1 MATKGKRI
9 YGMGMLDSGMSM
21 SLEQYVIDNE
31 IVAAVRHSLK
41 GIEVTDETI
50 DLETIMRV
58 GPAGHF
64 MSQESTIKKA
74 GTAVWIPELF
84 TRDWRADWEKKGWKD
99 LFKKACEKVDHILAH
114 HKPEPLDKSIAK
126 EIHDIVKEADKKLA
140 KTSS

>member
-50 DLETIMRV
+50 DLDTIMNV
-58 GPAGHF
+58 GPGGHF

-74 GTAVWIPELF
+74 RTAVWIPELF

>member
-1 MATKGKRI
+1 M

-74 GTAVWIPELF
+74 RTAVWIPELF

-99 LFKKACEKVDHILAH
+99 LFKKACEKVDDILAH
-114 HKPEPLDKSIAK
+114 HKPEPLDKDIAK
-126 EIHDIVKEADKKLA
+126 KIREIVKEADKELA

>member
-1 MATKGKRI
+1 MVTKGKRI
-9 YGMGMLDSGMSM
+9 YGMGMLDSGMSI

-50 DLETIMRV
+50 DLDTIMKV

-64 MSQESTIKKA
+64 MSQKSTIKKA
-74 GTAVWIPELF
+74 RTAVWIPELF

-99 LFKKACEKVDHILAH
+99 LFKKDCEKVDHILAH
-114 HKPEPLDKSIAK
+114 HKPEPLDKDIAK
-126 EIHDIVKEADKKLA
+126 EINDIVKEADKELT

>member
-1 MATKGKRI
+1 MVTQGKNM

-50 DLETIMRV
+50 DLDTIMRV
-58 GPAGHF
+58 GPGGHF
-64 MSQESTIKKA
+64 MSQASTLTKA
-74 GTAVWIPELF
+74 RTAVWIPELF

-99 LFKKACEKVDHILAH
+99 LFKMACEKVDHILAH
-114 HKPEPLDKSIAK
+114 HKPKPEPLDRDIAK
-126 EIHDIVKEADKKLA
+126 EIRAIVKEADKEL
-140 KTSS
+140 T

>member
-1 MATKGKRI
+1 M

-50 DLETIMRV
+50 DLDTIINV
-58 GPAGHF
+58 GPGGHF

-74 GTAVWIPELF
+74 RTAVWIPELF
-84 TRDWRADWEKKGWKD
+84 TRDWRADWEKKGRKD

-114 HKPEPLDKSIAK
+114 HKPEPLDRDIAK
-126 EIHDIVKEADKKLA
+126 DIRDIVKEADKELT
-140 KTSS
+140 KTTS

>member
-74 GTAVWIPELF
+74 RTAVWIPELF